1 MTNLIALDT
10 QKLVEVV
17 SNCDDCDVKDV
28 CDHGEDVDAQDSG
41 CCLMIAGD
49 ASYLRPL
56 LCSLPDPACILFP
69 PPDGQ
74 TLTIVTEQNVPD
86 HLECALYTRSS

>member
-17 SNCDDCDVKDV
+17 SNCDDCDDKDV

-41 CCLMIAGD
+41 G
-49 ASYLRPL
+49 L
-56 LCSLPDPACILFP
+56 LYYHDC
-69 PPDGQ
+69 
-74 TLTIVTEQNVPD
+74 
-86 HLECALYTRSS
+86 R